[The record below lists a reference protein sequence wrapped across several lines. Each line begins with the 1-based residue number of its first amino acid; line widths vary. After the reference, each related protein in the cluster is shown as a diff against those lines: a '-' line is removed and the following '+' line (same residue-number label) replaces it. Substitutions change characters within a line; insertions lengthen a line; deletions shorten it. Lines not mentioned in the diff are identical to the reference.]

1 MKTQLS
7 NWLLN
12 LLAKVFFGKNNF
24 NFLDV
29 GNIKIDMTK
38 EDKEI
43 INIEAQNFGSHAD
56 SHLSHS
62 RGIQLSADPV

>member
-7 NWLLN
+7 NWFLN
-12 LLAKVFFGKNNF
+12 TLAKVFFGKDNF
-24 NFLDV
+24 SFLDI
-29 GNIKIDMTK
+29 GSIKIEMTD

-56 SHLSHS
+56 IHLSHS
-62 RGIQLSADPV
+62 